1 MRASSACP
9 AFEIGQA
16 PLKDGDAFGH
26 GIPGSAPAAA
36 MARIPASPRWS
47 GSGRGPRRRKGAVML
62 GRRAGGER
70 LGELRRGP
78 EPGRP
83 ERGKSRPF
91 FYQFRIGGEP
101 GYLALP
107 KRDPVF
113 RKLFDILGAGHGAR
127 L

>member
-1 MRASSACP
+1 MRAASACP

-16 PLKDGDAFGH
+16 PFKGGNPLGH
-26 GIPGSAPAAA
+26 GIPGSIPPAA
-36 MARIPASPRWS
+36 MARIPANPRWS
-47 GSGRGPRRRKGAVML
+47 GSGRGPRRRNGAVML

-70 LGELRRGP
+70 LGELRRRP
-78 EPGRP
+78 EPGRAK
-83 ERGKSRPF
+83 RGKRRPF
-91 FYQFRIGGEP
+91 FRQFRIGGEP
-101 GYLALP
+101 GNLALP

>member
-1 MRASSACP
+1 MRAASACP

-16 PLKDGDAFGH
+16 PFKGGNPLGH
-26 GIPGSAPAAA
+26 GIPGRAPAAA
-36 MARIPASPRWS
+36 MARIPASPKWS
-47 GSGRGPRRRKGAVML
+47 RSGRGPRRRNGAVMR
-62 GRRAGGER
+62 GRGAGGER

-83 ERGKSRPF
+83 KRGKSRPF
-91 FYQFRIGGEP
+91 FYQFRIDGEP

-113 RKLFDILGAGHGAR
+113 RKLLDILGASHGAR